1 MFKKLFSNLFKKDI
15 QVLMV
20 TGEKVEKIYSIFRMK
35 LAQVTIIILLSLC
48 IVFYVFLQN
57 FVLIPKLNIVQMD
70 IEQLNEYIN
79 EDKAKLVYNYIK
91 ENGLTDYDDLEEIDG
106 VSVKTIDKLE
116 KFTYIKG
123 VD

>member
-1 MFKKLFSNLFKKDI
+1 MKFVKDI

-57 FVLIPKLNIVQMD
+57 FVLIPKLNIIQMN

-91 ENGLTDYDDLEEIDG
+91 ENGLTDYDDLEDIDG

>member
-1 MFKKLFSNLFKKDI
+1 MFDKNIKIVSVDK
-15 QVLMV
+15 
-20 TGEKVEKIYSIFRMK
+20 EKVETLVSTFKTNLLQMTVIG
-35 LAQVTIIILLSLC
+35 LLSLC

-57 FVLIPKLNIVQMD
+57 FVLIPKLNIIQMD

-91 ENGLTDYDDLEEIDG
+91 ENGLTDYDDLENIDG